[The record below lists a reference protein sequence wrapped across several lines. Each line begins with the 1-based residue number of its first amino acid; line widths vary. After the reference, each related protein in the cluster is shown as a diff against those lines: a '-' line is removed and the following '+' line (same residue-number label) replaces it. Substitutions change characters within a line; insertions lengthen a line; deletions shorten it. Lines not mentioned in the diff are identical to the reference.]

1 MYIKTCVRVCAC
13 VCVCV
18 KERVCE
24 IMRACVSTYVNG
36 HGYMHAHIC
45 VLLHLIVEDNLQL
58 AEDVALQQIL

>member
-1 MYIKTCVRVCAC
+1 MCISKHVYVC
-13 VCVCV
+13 
-18 KERVCE
+18 ERVCE
-24 IMRACVSTYVNG
+24 IMRACVSMYVNG